1 MREKLELKS
10 AQSAEGTLDL
20 EIELKPEAYTL
31 NAPVFPVLELSLL
44 PGKIGDTELEAAAIV
59 VLFQE

>member
-1 MREKLELKS
+1 MRERLELRS
-10 AQSAEGTLDL
+10 TQPAEEALGL
-20 EIELKPEAYTL
+20 EIEPKSEAYTP

-44 PGKIGDTELEAAAIV
+44 PEKIGDIVLETDTIV

>member
-1 MREKLELKS
+1 MREKLELRS
-10 AQSAEGTLDL
+10 AQPAEGTFGL
-20 EIELKPEAYTL
+20 EIEPKSEAYTP

-44 PGKIGDTELEAAAIV
+44 PGKIGDTELEADIIV